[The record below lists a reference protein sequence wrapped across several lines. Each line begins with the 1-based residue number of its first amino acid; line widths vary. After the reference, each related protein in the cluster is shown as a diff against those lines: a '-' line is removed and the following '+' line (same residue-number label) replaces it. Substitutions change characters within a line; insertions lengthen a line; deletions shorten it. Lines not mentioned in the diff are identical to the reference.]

1 MVKITIEESLKIIQN
16 CIKVMENW
24 EDHNGWIPSYARVA
38 LNEAKEAIKEVDEQ
52 ETRDNL

>member
-38 LNEAKEAIKEVDEQ
+38 LNEAKEAIKEVDE
-52 ETRDNL
+52 